1 MTLMKKGIW
10 KVLLALLFTGAISM
24 GIFHSQAWAIG
35 YFSKSCTN
43 SEMISSFLLSSCS
56 RKNGITNKTWIDLNK
71 YISNDDGLL
80 KWKNDDGFIES
91 CEGIRLSSS
100 LATKHT
106 EMNADCEIEGYLVE
120 NNIDLDEH
128 ITNIDGQLEYN

>member
-1 MTLMKKGIW
+1 MGGIL

-35 YFSKSCTN
+35 DFSKSCTN

-56 RKNGITNKTWIDLNK
+56 RDDGIKNKTWIDLNK

-91 CEGIRLSSS
+91 CEGIRLYSS
-100 LATKHT
+100 L
-106 EMNADCEIEGYLVE
+106 DRSLV
-120 NNIDLDEH
+120 
-128 ITNIDGQLEYN
+128 T